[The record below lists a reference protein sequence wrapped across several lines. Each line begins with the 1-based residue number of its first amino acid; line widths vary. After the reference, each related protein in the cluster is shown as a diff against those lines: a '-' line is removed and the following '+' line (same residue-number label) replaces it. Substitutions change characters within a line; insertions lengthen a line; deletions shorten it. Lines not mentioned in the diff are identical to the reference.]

1 MSLASVKS
9 YFSKLGLENRIKILH
24 ESSATVEEAATALNC
39 LPENIAKTMSF
50 SLENKNILI
59 VMAGDT
65 KVDNKKYKAIF
76 GKRAKMIPR
85 ELVEESVG
93 HLPGGVCPFAIKDE
107 VDVYLDE
114 SLKRFSL
121 VYPAAGDDHSA
132 VELTPNELEK
142 YSYAKEWIDVGKGC
156 E

>member
-1 MSLASVKS
+1 M
-9 YFSKLGLENRIKILH
+9 H
-24 ESSATVEEAATALNC
+24 ESSATVEEAASALNC

-142 YSYAKEWIDVGKGC
+142 YSYAKEWVDVGKGW